1 VASPTAHPPQ
11 PTFAC
16 LWCGR
21 SWTVRS
27 PDDLEGFAK
36 LCPDCLG
43 KAGDNEFLRFRLRA
57 ALEARAA
64 LNAPAP
70 LEARAAL
77 SAPAAGEL
85 VEAGPAAPS
94 GLAPLPSDPDMIAY
108 YQARAPEY
116 DDWYLRRGRYEH
128 GPIHDAAWNAELD
141 AAGRWL
147 DNLPIAGRI
156 VEIAAGTG
164 WWSPLLASK
173 GELWMY
179 DAAEAPLARARERLV
194 AHRLRAHLHV
204 RDAWAEP
211 AAESADGSSADGSP
225 PGGSPPGGSPP
236 DGSPAGALFAGFWLS
251 HVERARTAA
260 FLELAGRWLAPG
272 GRIALI
278 DSLPDPR
285 SGAVDHEPP
294 ADDRSVR
301 RLDDGR
307 EFSIVKVYRSADEIA
322 TALADAGF
330 RDVAVTTTGR
340 FFVLATAIRG

>member
-1 VASPTAHPPQ
+1 MATPVRAPL

-21 SWTVRS
+21 AWTVRA

-64 LNAPAP
+64 AAAGTAPVAADEPDPAGQQDAAP
-70 LEARAAL
+70 SPDETVAYYEARAA
-77 SAPAAGEL
+77 
-85 VEAGPAAPS
+85 
-94 GLAPLPSDPDMIAY
+94 
-108 YQARAPEY
+108 EY

-147 DNLPIAGRI
+147 DGLPFSGRI
-156 VEIAAGTG
+156 IEFAAGTG

-179 DAAEAPLARARERLV
+179 DAAEAPLERARERLV

-211 AAESADGSSADGSP
+211 DGPPAE
-225 PGGSPPGGSPP
+225 
-236 DGSPAGALFAGFWLS
+236 ALFAGFWLS
-251 HVERARTAA
+251 HVDRERTGA

-272 GRIALI
+272 GRVALL

-294 ADDRSVR
+294 IADRQVR
-301 RLDDGR
+301 RLADGR
-307 EFSIVKVYRSADEIA
+307 SFTVVKVHRTPDQIEH
-322 TALADAGF
+322 ALRDAGF
-330 RDVAVTTTGR
+330 KDIEVTTTGR
-340 FFVLATAIRG
+340 FFVLATGRRG

>member
-1 VASPTAHPPQ
+1 VASSTAPTPY

-64 LNAPAP
+64 ASTVTPAVASEPVAPAQ
-70 LEARAAL
+70 
-77 SAPAAGEL
+77 PAAAPVARSET
-85 VEAGPAAPS
+85 AAPS
-94 GLAPLPSDPDMIAY
+94 TSFDPTPSDPDMVAY
-108 YQARAPEY
+108 YEARAPEY

-147 DNLPIAGRI
+147 DGLPIAGRI
-156 VEIAAGTG
+156 VELAAGTG

-179 DAAEAPLARARERLV
+179 DAAPAPLARARERLV

-204 RDAWAEP
+204 RDAWAEQDG
-211 AAESADGSSADGSP
+211 ELAD
-225 PGGSPPGGSPP
+225 
-236 DGSPAGALFAGFWLS
+236 ALFAGFWLS

-260 FLELAGRWLAPG
+260 FLELAVSWLAPG

-285 SGAVDHEPP
+285 SGAVDHPTP
-294 ADDRSVR
+294 AFDRSVR
-301 RLDDGR
+301 RLADGR
-307 EFSIVKVYRSADEIA
+307 EFTIVKVYRTADEIA
-322 TALADAGF
+322 AALATAGF
-330 RDVAVTTTGR
+330 VDVAVTMSGR
-340 FFVLATAIRG
+340 FFVMATARRG

>member
-1 VASPTAHPPQ
+1 VASPTAHAPQ

-64 LNAPAP
+64 LSAPAT
-70 LEARAAL
+70 
-77 SAPAAGEL
+77 PAAGEP
-85 VEAGPAAPS
+85 VEAGRAGPS
-94 GLAPLPSDPDMIAY
+94 GQAPLPSDPDMIAY

-156 VEIAAGTG
+156 VELAAGTG

-194 AHRLRAHLHV
+194 AHRLRAHLHI

-211 AAESADGSSADGSP
+211 GAESADVSSVDGSAADGSP
-225 PGGSPPGGSPP
+225 A
-236 DGSPAGALFAGFWLS
+236 DALFAGFWLS
-251 HVERARTAA
+251 HVERARTSA
-260 FLELAGRWLAPG
+260 FLELAARWLAPG

-278 DSLPDPR
+278 DSLPDLS

-307 EFSIVKVYRSADEIA
+307 EFSIVKVYRSVDEIA
-322 TALADAGF
+322 AAMRAAAF
-330 RDVAVTTTGR
+330 HDVEVTTTGR
-340 FFVLATAIRG
+340 FFVLATAVSG